1 MTSVAVGY
9 AVGVTITVCA
19 LVWLFF
25 ELRAYK
31 RLRIFTYDPARRR
44 RAARSG
50 GPHVSQNR
58 VRHGTVRPARRPA
71 LQPVAAGAG
80 NPPRELTSEE
90 KAEEL
95 RAFNT
100 REQDAAW
107 RSVAY
112 LISGPLV
119 YGGIGYLLDRWL
131 GTTWIVGVG
140 IVGGMAL
147 SLYLI
152 WFRYGSH

>member
-1 MTSVAVGY
+1 MASPDRSS
-9 AVGVTITVCA
+9 
-19 LVWLFF
+19 
-25 ELRAYK
+25 E
-31 RLRIFTYDPARRR
+31 PA
-44 RAARSG
+44 
-50 GPHVSQNR
+50 PDE
-58 VRHGTVRPARRPA
+58 TPKK
-71 LQPVAAGAG
+71 
-80 NPPRELTSEE
+80 TSEE

>member
-1 MTSVAVGY
+1 MPPD
-9 AVGVTITVCA
+9 
-19 LVWLFF
+19 
-25 ELRAYK
+25 
-31 RLRIFTYDPARRR
+31 DP
-44 RAARSG
+44 
-50 GPHVSQNR
+50 PEP
-58 VRHGTVRPARRPA
+58 TPEPAP
-71 LQPVAAGAG
+71 
-80 NPPRELTSEE
+80 ELTPDQKAEE

-112 LISGPLV
+112 LITGPLL
-119 YGGIGYLLDRWL
+119 YGGIGYFLDRWL

-140 IVGGMAL
+140 IVGGMVL

>member
-1 MTSVAVGY
+1 MAPS
-9 AVGVTITVCA
+9 
-19 LVWLFF
+19 
-25 ELRAYK
+25 
-31 RLRIFTYDPARRR
+31 DPP
-44 RAARSG
+44 SD
-50 GPHVSQNR
+50 
-58 VRHGTVRPARRPA
+58 
-71 LQPVAAGAG
+71 
-80 NPPRELTSEE
+80 PPSSPLPEPEPQRELTSDE

-140 IVGGMAL
+140 IVGGMVL